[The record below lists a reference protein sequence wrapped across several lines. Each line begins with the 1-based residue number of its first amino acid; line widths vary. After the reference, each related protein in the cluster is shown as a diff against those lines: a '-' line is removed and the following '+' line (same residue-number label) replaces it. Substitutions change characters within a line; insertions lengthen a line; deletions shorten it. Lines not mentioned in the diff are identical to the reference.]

1 MTKLMTALRDESG
14 IETLEWIA
22 VGVLILIVAFA
33 IYPGALQGA
42 LNTVVGNVGNALT
55 TQSQNLGGS

>member
-33 IYPGALQGA
+33 IYPGALPGA
-42 LNTVVGNVGNALT
+42 L
-55 TQSQNLGGS
+55 TQLGWKSLREASGVMDR